1 MSRAH
6 ESLELASEQ
15 VQGMR
20 HVFPG
25 HWVHPSAL
33 SFLSRR
39 KKTQVASQGGAKQ
52 AAKQAAGRGDRM
64 HCGLVIR
71 RRCCSLLSLTEE
83 AGKENEVGAF
93 QRKAHPNNSLGG
105 GEEWGGAQG

>member
-1 MSRAH
+1 
-6 ESLELASEQ
+6 
-15 VQGMR
+15 MR

-33 SFLSRR
+33 YFLSRR
-39 KKTQVASQGGAKQ
+39 KKTQVASQGSAKQ

-71 RRCCSLLSLTEE
+71 QRCCSFLSIPEE

-93 QRKAHPNNSLGG
+93 QHKAHPDNFLGG
-105 GEEWGGAQG
+105 GPEWGGARGWQG